1 MPIGFEDIWDFH
13 TDLRYMVNLA
23 PDKAYLSEQIDLAAA
38 GRLGG
43 LFSAA
48 GRKAGA
54 PQAEQL
60 KLLEADIRLIRQT
73 PGLTVVLQAAD
84 LPGTGRQVL
93 HAEGVYFIEREG
105 DLELLDWM
113 WEQGL
118 RGLGPLYNEDN
129 ALGGGAKGDPA
140 RGLTPLGR
148 AFLMRAWEKGF
159 LVDCA
164 HANHKTKE
172 DMIDLAL
179 VTGNPVHYSHGHLD
193 EPAVT
198 AFGERGLPR
207 PGARRLL
214 ETGGLVGLAPH
225 PGFYARFD
233 RYIEEIDF
241 LAEVAPGQ
249 VCLGSDF
256 AGTHTPGPAG
266 NRMFTE
272 LKGVWG
278 VPAFAGRLARVH
290 GEDFARSFCGGSL
303 KEHLR
308 RALP

>member
-1 MPIGFEDIWDFH
+1 MTIGLADVWDFH

-23 PDKAYLSEQIDLAAA
+23 PEKAYLAEQIDLAAA
-38 GRLGG
+38 AKLGG
-43 LFSAA
+43 FFSAA
-48 GRKAGA
+48 GREAGA

-60 KLLEADIRLIRQT
+60 KLLEADARLIRQT
-73 PGLTVVLQAAD
+73 PGLTLVLRAD
-84 LPGTGRQVL
+84 DLKGSGRQIL
-93 HAEGVYFIEREG
+93 HAEGIYFIEREG
-105 DLELLDWM
+105 DLKLLDWM
-113 WEQGL
+113 WDEGF
-118 RGLGPLYNEDN
+118 RGVGPLYNEDN

-148 AFLMRAWEKGF
+148 AFVMRAWEKGF

-164 HANHKTKE
+164 HANHKTQE
-172 DMIDLAL
+172 DLIDLAL

-193 EPAVT
+193 APVVA

-207 PGARRLL
+207 TAARRLL

-225 PGFYARFD
+225 PGFYAVFA
-233 RYIEEIDF
+233 RYLEEIDF
-241 LAEVAPGQ
+241 LAEVAPAQ

-266 NRMFTE
+266 NRIFAE

-278 VPAFAGRLARVH
+278 VPAFAERLALVH
-290 GEDFARSFCGGSL
+290 GEDFARSFCGGTL
-303 KEHLR
+303 KDYLK